1 MQEVTVP
8 PKGAATGE
16 PAAGAKPKIQRKPP
30 LPPVEHLY
38 RPSRKRIH
46 LVCFLVF
53 VLLPFTNLM
62 RVDIPKE
69 RFYFAGFE
77 LWINEFAIIFFATML
92 LMFLVAASAIVYG
105 RIYCSYACPQM
116 IFSEASQETERWI
129 RNRVRKLFPRWPAG
143 RREAVA
149 QTLFYAVLLVAST
162 FVAFVFTAYFV
173 APRDLATRLL
183 HFDLVTAGGITGAS
197 VTLLTFLDF
206 AFVKQKF
213 CTTVCPYGYLQGMLQ
228 DRNTLLV
235 VYQDPDKACIECKK
249 CVTVCEMGIDIRES
263 PYQIECV
270 HCGDCIDACEDVLR
284 RVGHPGLIHYAYGEH
299 AVAAGPA
306 KESWMKRLGFRDGK
320 RVAIMLVLLFYV
332 SGLGVALSMRKPVL
346 VQVAPDRSTLFSV
359 GADGRIANR
368 IRIKLANRS
377 PKPVSVRLWTE
388 GLPGAVL
395 DLPENPVQL
404 SPGAVFDRTVDLWA
418 APWPGSQDVNPL
430 KILSLPSTQS
440 TPDAEALNFIMPV
453 KPSAPEV
460 KQP

>member
-1 MQEVTVP
+1 MQDTPVP
-8 PKGAATGE
+8 STGAAAVGV
-16 PAAGAKPKIQRKPP
+16 AAGAKPKVQRKPA
-30 LPPVEHLY
+30 LPPVEHPH
-38 RPSRKRIH
+38 RPRRKRIH
-46 LVCFLVF
+46 LVCTLVF

-62 RVDIPKE
+62 RVDIP
-69 RFYFAGFE
+69 RQRVYLAGFE
-77 LWINEFAIIFFATML
+77 LWINEFAILFFATML

-116 IFSEASQETERWI
+116 IFSEASQEAERWI
-129 RNRVRKLFPRWPAG
+129 RNRVRKLLPKWPAG
-143 RREAVA
+143 RREALTLA
-149 QTLFYAVLLVAST
+149 LFYAVLLAAST
-162 FVAFVFTAYFV
+162 FLAFVFTAYFV
-173 APRDLATRLL
+173 APRDLASRLL

-206 AFVKQKF
+206 AFVRQKF

-235 VYQDPDKACIECKK
+235 VYQDPDKACIDCKK
-249 CVTVCEMGIDIRES
+249 CVTVCEMGIDIRNS

-284 RVGHPGLIHYAYGEH
+284 RVGHEGLIHYAYGEH
-299 AVAAGPA
+299 AVPA
-306 KESWMKRLGFRDGK
+306 RESWIKRLGFRDGK

-332 SGLGVALSMRKPVL
+332 SGLAVALSMRKPVL
-346 VQVAPDRSTLFSV
+346 VQIAPDRSTLFTV

-377 PKPVSVRLWTE
+377 SKPVGVRLWTE
-388 GLPGAVL
+388 GLPGAEL
-395 DLPENPVQL
+395 ELPENPVQL
-404 SPGAVFDRTVDLWA
+404 APGAVFDRTVELRA
-418 APWPGSQDVNPL
+418 APWPGSVDVNPL
-430 KILSLPSTQS
+430 RILAQPSTQS

-453 KPSAPEV
+453 KPAAEV